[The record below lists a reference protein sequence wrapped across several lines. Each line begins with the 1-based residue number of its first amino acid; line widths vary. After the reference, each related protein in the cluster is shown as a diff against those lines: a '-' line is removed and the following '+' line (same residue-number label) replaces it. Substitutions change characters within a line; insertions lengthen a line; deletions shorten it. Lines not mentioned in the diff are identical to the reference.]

1 MATTLQMAMGRLVLE
16 RIVRQPGRF
25 PDAVMDKAKD
35 ALQRLHYWEVSSD
48 QAARWN
54 TGSESWLEFKQ
65 AVLFHGIDLPEI
77 LNQ

>member
-1 MATTLQMAMGRLVLE
+1 LWTKQMT
-16 RIVRQPGRF
+16 PF
-25 PDAVMDKAKD
+25 
-35 ALQRLHYWEVSSD
+35 QRLHYWEVSSD

-77 LNQ
+77 LSQ